1 MQRFLECLLR
11 NQAERRAAVAL
22 IDENAGIH
30 YTYEQLADAID
41 GLSGL
46 LRRSDKGLVLL
57 VLRNAMDYV
66 CVYLASIAAGHAV
79 MIVDGA
85 ISGVQLLDFLK
96 KYEPEWCFASHE
108 TNAELNSAGL
118 YEAVTTS
125 VRQGCLWRRRANP
138 AETAI
143 HRDLQLVLPTSG
155 STGNPKTVKLSVLNI
170 MSNTA
175 DIVTTLS
182 ITEHDRAITSLPLY
196 YVYGLSVLHSHL
208 HAGASV
214 VLTPRPIADPNFWR
228 LVREFRCTSFSGVPL
243 SYKIL
248 RQLQFWKV
256 DESRLTRM
264 TQAGGKLDP
273 AEIEYFHEIMQAR
286 GGRFFV
292 MYGQTEA
299 APRMTTLA
307 HHDIP
312 AKRGSVGK
320 PMPSGRVSIRPTP
333 QVAEG
338 LGEICYAGPNVM
350 MGYAE
355 HRQDLAAGDE
365 MQGVLATGDL
375 GYLDDDGFLYVC
387 GRLKRIAKVAG
398 TRVNLDDVERV
409 ARSYGQSAAVED
421 AGKIVVYSTS
431 SEPAERIRTGL
442 LEAIRIYPNLLRV
455 VQVPELPLLSSG
467 KIDYQKL
474 AGRTQPGDQP

>member
-1 MQRFLECLLR
+1 MQRFLECLLP
-11 NQAERRAAVAL
+11 NHAERRTAVAL

-30 YTYEQLADAID
+30 CTYQQLIDAID
-41 GLSGL
+41 GISGSF
-46 LRRSDKGLVLL
+46 RRGDKSLVLL
-57 VLRNAMDYV
+57 VLRNALDYV

-85 ISGVQLLDFLK
+85 ISGPQLLDYLE
-96 KYEPEWCFASHE
+96 KYQPEWCFAPHE
-108 TNAELNSAGL
+108 TNAELSSTGL
-118 YEAVTTS
+118 YESVAAG
-125 VRQGCLWRRRANP
+125 VRQGCLWRRRANT
-138 AETAI
+138 ADGAI

-155 STGNPKTVKLSVLNI
+155 STGNPKTVKLSELNI
-170 MSNTA
+170 TSNTA

-208 HAGASV
+208 RAGASV
-214 VLTPRPIADPNFWR
+214 VLTSRPIADPNFWR

-256 DESRLTRM
+256 DDSRLSRM

-273 AEIEYFHEIMQAR
+273 EQVEYFREIMQAR
-286 GGRFFV
+286 GGRFYV

-312 AKRGSVGK
+312 AKLGSVGK
-320 PMPSGRVSIRPTP
+320 PLPSGRVSIRPAP
-333 QVAEG
+333 QAEEG

-355 HRQDLAAGDE
+355 HCKDLAAGDE

-375 GYLDDDGFLYVC
+375 GYLDSDGFVYVC

-421 AGKIVVYSTS
+421 AGKIVIYVTS
-431 SEPAERIRTGL
+431 SEPAERIGL
-442 LEAIRIYPNLLRV
+442 LAAIRVYPNLLRV
-455 VQVPELPLLSSG
+455 VQVPELPLLRSG

-474 AGRTQPGDQP
+474 AGRAQPADRL